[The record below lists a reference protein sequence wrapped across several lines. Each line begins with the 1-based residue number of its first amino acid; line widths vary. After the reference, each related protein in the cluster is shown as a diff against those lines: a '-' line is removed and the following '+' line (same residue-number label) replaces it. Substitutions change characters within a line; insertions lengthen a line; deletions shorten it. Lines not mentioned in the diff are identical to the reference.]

1 MIQKL
6 FVAETQLWDYLLM
19 IHVYREGLDETDIK
33 LTTNEFIKVK
43 ESRIAVLRW
52 YQFWNLF
59 ALVYLSLI
67 LNQLFLCVTFQY
79 PSEPAIH
86 HIEKRWSENM
96 HSNFIKI
103 VLRHGCS
110 PVNLLHIFRTS
121 FFKSNSGRLLLTP
134 EIIKKTLRRNG
145 LTLPWAKDVKSYV
158 RFWAIPFFHIRCV
171 H

>member
-1 MIQKL
+1 
-6 FVAETQLWDYLLM
+6 M
-19 IHVYREGLDETDIK
+19 IHVYREGLDKTDIK

-79 PSEPAIH
+79 PSEPAIQRCSW
-86 HIEKRWSENM
+86 EKVIWK
-96 HSNFIKI
+96 HAYFIKI

-121 FFKSNSGRLLLTP
+121 FFKINSGRLLLTP